1 MKITRDTATTVLG
14 GIGAVVTAV
23 EPVLN
28 ASSGTMHQGDYIQL
42 AMAAIMALFGWFT
55 NKKEKDLEGEPK

>member
-23 EPVLN
+23 EPVMA
-28 ASSGTMHQGDYIQL
+28 ASSGTMHQQDYIQL

-55 NKKEKDLEGEPK
+55 NKKEKTVEPEG